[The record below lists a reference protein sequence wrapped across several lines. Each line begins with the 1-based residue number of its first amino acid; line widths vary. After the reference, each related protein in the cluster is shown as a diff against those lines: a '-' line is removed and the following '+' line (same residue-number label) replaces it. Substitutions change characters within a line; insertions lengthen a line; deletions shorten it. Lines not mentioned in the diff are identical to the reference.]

1 MVNTDKL
8 KTVIEPE
15 LTDCFCNKYGCH
27 NLNFTPL
34 TKVKDIFLGM
44 EPDFVAYDNNQR
56 ILYIGEITTSGFN
69 GQRGKNFHVGAVK
82 KVAESFSKFYLI
94 LLENNIRKIKEKLL
108 IQHPECDFNKI
119 SCHFIVPKGSKF
131 IKSLRYRE
139 KLFETGIM
147 RLDKL
152 PLSDESEKIMRGIL
166 EKAKNEMKIK

>member
-1 MVNTDKL
+1 MVNTNKL
-8 KTVIEPE
+8 KTEIEPE
-15 LTDCFCNKYGCH
+15 LTDYFCKKYECN
-27 NLNFTPL
+27 NLNFTSP

-44 EPDFVAYDNNQR
+44 EPDLVAYDKNHG
-56 ILYIGEITTSGFN
+56 ILYIGEITSSGFN
-69 GQRGKNFHVGAVK
+69 GQRGRNFHVGAVK

-131 IKSLRYRE
+131 VKALGYRE

-147 RLDKL
+147 RLDEL
-152 PLSDESEKIMRGIL
+152 PLSNKSEKIMREIL
-166 EKAKNEMKIK
+166 EKAKKEIKIE